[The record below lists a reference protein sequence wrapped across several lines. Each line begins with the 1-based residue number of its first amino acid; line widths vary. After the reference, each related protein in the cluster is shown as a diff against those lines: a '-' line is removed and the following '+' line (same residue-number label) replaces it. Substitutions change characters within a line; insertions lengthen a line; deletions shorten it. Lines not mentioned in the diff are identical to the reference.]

1 MEVRDYVPRNAMA
14 VLATLP
20 IVLLMKKPEE
30 GSKSGDHGFTTI

>member
-1 MEVRDYVPRNAMA
+1 MEVRAYVPRIAMA

-30 GSKSGDHGFTTI
+30 G